1 MTSRAVDP
9 RTDPARPEPAAPVS
23 IELEGRTYQGLRG
36 QSAAGILL
44 AHGVRAWRTTSAG
57 DEPRGVF
64 CGIGICF
71 DCLVTVDG
79 RRDVRAC
86 LFRPDGGEVLT
97 RQHDALPLRREET
110 RDEPGDGA
118 RDEH

>member
-9 RTDPARPEPAAPVS
+9 RTDPARPGAADVVS
-23 IELEGRTYQGLRG
+23 IELDGRTYEGLRG

-44 AHGVRAWRTTSAG
+44 AHGVRSWRTTSSGAQ
-57 DEPRGVF
+57 PRGVF
-64 CGIGICF
+64 CGIGVCF

-86 LFRPDGGEVLT
+86 LFRPEGGEVLT
-97 RQHDALPLRREET
+97 RQHDALPLRREES
-110 RDEPGDGA
+110 
-118 RDEH
+118 